1 VDPALNTEPRQ
12 RVLLTRV
19 KSVEVRFLSPVTRD
33 WRTEWPVVSGT
44 GPVSPL
50 NVDQLLL
57 TRPLAIEL
65 TVVLE
70 DWGRIQRVFEIP
82 T

>member
-1 VDPALNTEPRQ
+1 
-12 RVLLTRV
+12 
-19 KSVEVRFLSPVTRD
+19 VEVRFLSPVTRD
-33 WRTEWPVVSGT
+33 WRTEWPALSGT

-70 DWGRIQRVFEIP
+70 DWGRIQRIFEIP